1 MKKSVFTQYVV
12 LSLMALYLTACSES
26 EEFAQNGHRVYDP
39 DVINMNVLLDN
50 ERSSITRAAETT
62 LSTLETEGNS
72 FMVWGYF
79 SPTAQD
85 ATPGAL
91 YVGDSDTS
99 GTLINYSDGAWDYAD
114 PSKKALWPSRSAPL
128 NFQAVTP
135 ANYGTIV
142 NSPAD
147 NVPMVAVSVTV
158 PADNAL
164 QKDLLFGHEENV
176 TQDSHSSSVQLTFE
190 HAMAQVAFQARKT
203 LASLSVEI
211 GGITVHN
218 VRNSASVGYLGGL
231 SGDRRILDVSDYASS
246 VSSFSVGMKASEI
259 AITTSTPVALSADGG
274 MLMMLPQSGTKS
286 PDAWNTSSASP
297 VSIETANATGSEQSY
312 IEVVCK
318 VHSGDMYV
326 VGTPAAY
333 GSIYIPFKA
342 DWAVGCKYTYTLSF
356 GSGAGG
362 FDANGKPLLSII
374 SYDVDSMASWA
385 EVETSTLPK
394 GTDPVN
400 NAAEIL

>member
-1 MKKSVFTQYVV
+1 
-12 LSLMALYLTACSES
+12 MALYLAACSES
-26 EEFAQNGHRVYDP
+26 EEFTQNGHRVYDP
-39 DVINMNVLLDN
+39 DVINMNVLLEN

-62 LSTLETEGNS
+62 LSTLETEGNT

-91 YVGDSDTS
+91 YVGDSDIS

-114 PSKKALWPSRSAPL
+114 PSKKTLWPSRSAPL

-142 NSPAD
+142 NTPAD
-147 NVPMVAVSVTV
+147 NVPKVAVSVTV

-211 GGITVHN
+211 GPSGVSTLT
-218 VRNSASVGYLGGL
+218 RCL
-231 SGDRRILDVSDYASS
+231 SDRVPGDSTQTGNRCYPSSLTMWTLWLRGPRLKHQPSPRARILSITLRK
-246 VSSFSVGMKASEI
+246 SFER
-259 AITTSTPVALSADGG
+259 TSILTCLHGLVVRGRGFNEPRPFFFPVYL
-274 MLMMLPQSGTKS
+274 
-286 PDAWNTSSASP
+286 
-297 VSIETANATGSEQSY
+297 
-312 IEVVCK
+312 
-318 VHSGDMYV
+318 
-326 VGTPAAY
+326 
-333 GSIYIPFKA
+333 F
-342 DWAVGCKYTYTLSF
+342 
-356 GSGAGG
+356 
-362 FDANGKPLLSII
+362 
-374 SYDVDSMASWA
+374 
-385 EVETSTLPK
+385 
-394 GTDPVN
+394 
-400 NAAEIL
+400 